1 MTWKSSIELIEYYLI
16 TFALGQIV
24 GFLFVY
30 NWSLSAMP
38 TSSVVILF
46 VCLALAVLNSAL
58 PMEFFNEIIF

>member
-46 VCLALAVLNSAL
+46 ICLTLAVLNSAL
-58 PMEFFNEIIF
+58 PMEFFN